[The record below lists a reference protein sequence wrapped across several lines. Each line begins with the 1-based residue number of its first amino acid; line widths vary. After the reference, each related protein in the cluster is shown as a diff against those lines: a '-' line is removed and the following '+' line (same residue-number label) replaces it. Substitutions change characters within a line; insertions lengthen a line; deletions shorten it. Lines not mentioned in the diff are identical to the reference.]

1 LDDLFVESPEVA
13 SDRFVFFLDYIFQ

>member
-1 LDDLFVESPEVA
+1 LDGLFVESLEVA